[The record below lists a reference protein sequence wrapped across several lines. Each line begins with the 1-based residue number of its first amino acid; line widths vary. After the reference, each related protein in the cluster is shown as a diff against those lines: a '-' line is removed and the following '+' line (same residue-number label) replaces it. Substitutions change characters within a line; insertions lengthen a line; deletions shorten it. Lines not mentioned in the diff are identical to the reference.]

1 MALLTERTTFTLD
14 VLGRYTANTWQEVKD
29 STDQALDP
37 HARPF
42 DVFILGGGTFGPAL
56 ASRLFSND
64 HTRARR
70 ILLIEAGPL
79 ALPEHVQNLP
89 SLGTD
94 EVWGVP
100 WNSDSPLPQDRS
112 FPGLAYCLGGRSVFW
127 GGWSPHFLPG
137 EIPTP
142 PWPATTRDD
151 LLQPVLT
158 IPAATPTGVRQLSYL
173 DLAAEQIGAADPND
187 FISGALHEA
196 MRTLL
201 FTGLT
206 GRAGG
211 ATTPTG
217 SRGALAG
224 QADLEAPLAVESTS
238 PRPGFLPFNKF
249 SVVPLLV
256 RVSRLAN
263 DENVLPNKQRP
274 QTVYGARQHP
284 RHRPRPRPRLRP
296 APAHRPQ
303 PHGPHAVQPH
313 LPRAPRRFRPSA
325 RRHAAS

>member
-14 VLGRYTANTWQEVKD
+14 VLGRYTANTWQEVID
-29 STDQALDP
+29 SQNQALDP

-42 DVFILGGGTFGPAL
+42 DVFIIGGGTFGPAL

-158 IPAATPTGVRQLSYL
+158 IPAATPTG
-173 DLAAEQIGAADPND
+173 G
-187 FISGALHEA
+187 
-196 MRTLL
+196 
-201 FTGLT
+201 
-206 GRAGG
+206 
-211 ATTPTG
+211 
-217 SRGALAG
+217 RGALAG

-284 RHRPRPRPRLRP
+284 RHRPGRRRRPHHPHPYQPRRPGRATQRADLPRSGHDREHPHGAQHPRPRPRLRP